1 MMGSQTAKRPANK
14 GICKFCEKSFIK
26 GSMNRHL
33 QACKERAAYLE
44 NLAKKEPEV
53 QKIFQ
58 IAIEDKYIPQYWLQV
73 EMPADEELDTL
84 DMFLRDFWLECCGH
98 LSAFTLP
105 NKELLRNPLKKPES
119 AAEWEANTGEE
130 LPAKYHDPAMWDS
143 PEVQFTLDRLFASL
157 QRELKNLSFT
167 FSPEG
172 RYYDDME
179 PWLPPIS
186 QAAEQTDEDT
196 SEIKEEEEEEEE
208 EEDLRL
214 ETLLEV
220 GDMFTY
226 EYDFGTSTDLKLKVV
241 GEREGGF
248 PSDVGVLVVAQNEAP
263 EVLCQVCGKKRAVK
277 ICNYCEYEG
286 KGWLCSDCAK
296 KHKKN
301 SDCGLSE
308 EELLPVV
315 NSPRAGVCGYTGSGE
330 DYEDDEDYDEE
341 EEE

>member
-1 MMGSQTAKRPANK
+1 MY
-14 GICKFCEKSFIK
+14 
-26 GSMNRHL
+26 RHL
-33 QACKERAAYLE
+33 QACKERVAYLD

-53 QKIFQ
+53 QKVFQ
-58 IAIEDKYIPQYWLQV
+58 IAIEDKYIPYYWLQI
-73 EMPADEELDTL
+73 EMPADKELDTL

-105 NKELLRNPLKKPES
+105 NKAAIQHDPKKKPES
-119 AAEWEANTGEE
+119 AEEWEEITGEK
-130 LPAKYHDPAMWDS
+130 LPERYYDPDTWNS
-143 PEVQFTLDRLFASL
+143 PEVQLTLDIYFPRLV
-157 QRELKNLSFT
+157 RESKTVSFT

-172 RYYDDME
+172 RYDDDMGL
-179 PWLPPIS
+179 WLPPILEAPE
-186 QAAEQTDEDT
+186 QANEET
-196 SEIKEEEEEEEE
+196 SEIEEEE

-220 GDMFTY
+220 GNTFTY

-263 EVLCQVCGKKRAVK
+263 EILCQVCGKKRAVK

-286 KGWLCSDCAK
+286 KGWLCSDCARG
-296 KHKKN
+296 HKKK
-301 SDCGLSE
+301 SSCGLSE

-315 NSPRAGVCGYTGSGE
+315 NSPRAGVCGYAGPGE
-330 DYEDDEDYDEE
+330 DYEEEDYEDEE
-341 EEE
+341 EEEEE